1 MAKADTV
8 YSLFGMKT
16 PQQVAQEQLQ
26 RQQALITRSARD
38 PYQLAG
44 ASLGVALGRLFGGPS
59 KEMEQAQEAEEV
71 MQNFN
76 EFGAEV
82 EKEASERGMAPLDE
96 VQMLNKRANELQ
108 AMSNRF
114 SALGQPQDVVR
125 NMSNEALKTRF
136 LALDKQREMQ
146 KFEQD
151 QQKYQL
157 DMQVAQERLE
167 QLQDRDKLTPMQLAE
182 IQLKSTPE
190 SVQAFLA
197 GTGPLVPNPKAIGN
211 KSVPAAIQEYEYF
224 TNLPNDEARANYLK
238 VKRASSI
245 KDLGDRYVV
254 LNPVDP
260 TQEVASIAKGIPPAQ
275 TPEAKAAV
283 KEAEVTTEAVT
294 KDKLAAPGQIMALD
308 MFDTQL
314 ADLAGHPGF
323 QNAFGFG
330 GEQLSAIP
338 GSPAFGA
345 ASLLEQVKGSAFLN
359 AIPQMKG
366 LGALSDAEGRAIT
379 QSVTRLQQGLDPE
392 EARVEINKMRR
403 ILGQQRSRIESKQ
416 FLTPEQVRNMP
427 LAIPQQ
433 RSRTVNGN
441 TYRVIQ

>member
-8 YSLFGMKT
+8 YSMFGMKT
-16 PQQVAQEQLQ
+16 PQQVAQEQLK
-26 RQQALITRSARD
+26 RQQAFITRSARD

-59 KEMEQAQEAEEV
+59 KEMEQAQEAQEV
-71 MQNFN
+71 MRNFN

-114 SALGQPQDVVR
+114 SALGQPQDVVQ

-136 LALDKQREMQ
+136 LALDKQREMR

-167 QLQDRDKLTPMQLAE
+167 QLQERDKLTPLQQAE
-182 IQLKSTPE
+182 IQLKATPE
-190 SVQAFLA
+190 SYQAWLK
-197 GTGPLVPNPKAIGN
+197 GEGPLVPNPKMSSDVN
-211 KSVPAAIQEYEYF
+211 KVIQTFEYYM
-224 TNLPNDEARANYLK
+224 NLPPEKQKQFLM
-238 VKRASSI
+238 VKRAVPIVDTGASVSF
-245 KDLGDRYVV
+245 R
-254 LNPVDP
+254 NPADP
-260 TQEVASIAKGIPPAQ
+260 TQEVLNIPKEIPPAQ

-294 KDKLAAPGQIMALD
+294 KDKLAAPGQLMQIDL
-308 MFDTQL
+308 FDTQL

-323 QNAFGFG
+323 ENAFGFG
-330 GEQLSAIP
+330 GQQLSSIP
-338 GSPAFGA
+338 GTPAFGA
-345 ASLLEQVKGSAFLN
+345 ANLLQQVQGSAFLA

-366 LGALSDAEGRAIT
+366 LGALSNNEGKALT
-379 QSVTRLQQGLDPE
+379 QAVLRLNQGLAPA
-392 EARVEINKMRR
+392 EARTEIDKMRR

>member
-26 RQQALITRSARD
+26 RQQAFITRSARD

-82 EKEASERGMAPLDE
+82 EKEAAERGMAPLDE
-96 VQMLNKRANELQ
+96 VQMLNKRANELD
-108 AMSNRF
+108 AMADRF
-114 SALGQPQDVVR
+114 SALGQPQDVVQ

-136 LALDKQREMQ
+136 LALDKQRETQ
-146 KFEQD
+146 KFERD
-151 QQKYQL
+151 TAKYEL
-157 DMQVAQERLE
+157 DMQVAKERLE
-167 QLQDRDKLTPMQLAE
+167 QLQDRDKLTPLQQAE
-182 IQLKSTPE
+182 IQLKATPE
-190 SVQAFLA
+190 SYQAWLK
-197 GTGPLVPNPKAIGN
+197 GEGPLVPNPKMSGDVN
-211 KSVPAAIQEYEYF
+211 KVIETFEYYI
-224 TNLPNDEARANYLK
+224 NLPPEKQKQFLM
-238 VKRASSI
+238 VKRAVPIVDTGASVSF
-245 KDLGDRYVV
+245 R
-254 LNPVDP
+254 NPADP
-260 TQEVASIAKGIPPAQ
+260 TQEVLNIPKEIPPAQ

-283 KEAEVTTEAVT
+283 AEAEVTAQAVT

-330 GEQLSAIP
+330 GAQLSSIP

-379 QSVTRLQQGLDPE
+379 QSVTRLQQGLAPE
-392 EARVEINKMRR
+392 EARGEITKMRLL
-403 ILGQQRSRIESKQ
+403 LGQQRSRIENKQ

-427 LAIPQQ
+427 LSIPQLTQ
-433 RSRTVNGN
+433 RTAGGT
-441 TYRVIQ
+441 TYEVISE

>member
-8 YSLFGMKT
+8 YSMFGMKT
-16 PQQVAQEQLQ
+16 PQQVAQEQLK
-26 RQQALITRSARD
+26 RQQAFITRSARD

-59 KEMEQAQEAEEV
+59 KEIEQAQEAEEV
-71 MQNFN
+71 MRNFN

-114 SALGQPQDVVR
+114 SALGQPQDVVQ

-157 DMQVAQERLE
+157 DMQVSQERLE
-167 QLQDRDKLTPMQLAE
+167 QLQERDKLTPMQWAE

-190 SVQAFLA
+190 SVQEFLA
-197 GTGPLVPNPKAIGN
+197 GTGPLVPNPKMSSDVN
-211 KSVPAAIQEYEYF
+211 KVIQTFEYYM
-224 TNLPNDEARANYLK
+224 NLPPEKQKQFLM
-238 VKRASSI
+238 VKRAVPIVDTGASVSF
-245 KDLGDRYVV
+245 R
-254 LNPVDP
+254 NPADP
-260 TQEVASIAKGIPPAQ
+260 TQEVLNIPKEIPPAQ
-275 TPEAKAAV
+275 TPEAKATV

-379 QSVTRLQQGLDPE
+379 QSVTRLQQGLAPE
-392 EARVEINKMRR
+392 EAKAEINKMRR

>member
-8 YSLFGMKT
+8 YSMFGMKT

-26 RQQALITRSARD
+26 RQQAFITRSARD

-136 LALDKQREMQ
+136 LALDKQREMR

-167 QLQDRDKLTPMQLAE
+167 QLQERNKFTPMQLAE
-182 IQLKSTPE
+182 LQMTATPE
-190 SVQAFLA
+190 SYQAWLQ
-197 GTGPLVPNPKAIGN
+197 GTGTLEPRPNLGDVN
-211 KSVPAAIQEYEYF
+211 KTLETWDRFKNMSPENQAKF
-224 TNLPNDEARANYLK
+224 LLM
-238 VKRASSI
+238 KRNISI
-245 KDLGDRYVV
+245 KDLGNRYVL
-254 LNPVDP
+254 LNPADP
-260 TQEVASIAKGIPPAQ
+260 TEEIGSIAKGIPPAQ

-379 QSVTRLQQGLDPE
+379 QSVTRLQQGLAPE
-392 EARVEINKMRR
+392 EAKAEINKMRR

>member
-1 MAKADTV
+1 MARRDQV
-8 YSLFGMKT
+8 LSLFGAT
-16 PQQVAQEQLQ
+16 PAQVLQRIREEDRQFMSQMQTPESRVGFGLGRAIGRAFGGEDPRVAQARQ
-26 RQQALITRSARD
+26 RQ
-38 PYQLAG
+38 
-44 ASLGVALGRLFGGPS
+44 
-59 KEMEQAQEAEEV
+59 EV
-71 MQNFN
+71 MRNFN

-82 EKEASERGMAPLDE
+82 EKEAAERGMAPLDE
-96 VQMLNKRANELQ
+96 VQMLNKRANELD

-114 SALGQPQDVVR
+114 SALGQPQDIVQ

-157 DMQVAQERLE
+157 DMQVAKERLE
-167 QLQDRDKLTPMQLAE
+167 QLQERDKLTPLQHAE
-182 IQLKSTPE
+182 IQLKATPE
-190 SVQAFLA
+190 SYQAWLK
-197 GTGPLVPNPKAIGN
+197 GEGPLVPNPKMSSDVN
-211 KSVPAAIQEYEYF
+211 KVIQTFEYYM
-224 TNLPNDEARANYLK
+224 NLPPEKQKQFLM
-238 VKRASSI
+238 VKRAVPIVDTGASVSF
-245 KDLGDRYVV
+245 R
-254 LNPVDP
+254 NPADP
-260 TQEVASIAKGIPPAQ
+260 TQEVLNIPKQIPPAQ

-283 KEAEVTTEAVT
+283 TEAEVTTEAVT

-330 GEQLSAIP
+330 GAQLSSIP

-345 ASLLEQVKGSAFLN
+345 SSLLEQVKGSAFLN

-379 QSVTRLQQGLDPE
+379 QSVTRLQQGLAPE
-392 EARVEINKMRR
+392 EARGEITKMRLL
-403 ILGQQRSRIESKQ
+403 LGQQRARIESKQ

-427 LAIPQQ
+427 LSIPQLTQ
-433 RSRTVNGN
+433 RTAGGT
-441 TYRVIQ
+441 TYEVISE

>member
-26 RQQALITRSARD
+26 RQQAFITRSARD

-96 VQMLNKRANELQ
+96 VQMLNKRANELD

-114 SALGQPQDVVR
+114 SALGQPQDIVQ

-167 QLQDRDKLTPMQLAE
+167 QLQDRDKLTPLQQAE
-182 IQLKSTPE
+182 IQLKATPE
-190 SVQAFLA
+190 SYQAWLK
-197 GTGPLVPNPKAIGN
+197 GEGPLVPNPKMSSDVN
-211 KSVPAAIQEYEYF
+211 KVIQTFEYWM
-224 TNLPNDEARANYLK
+224 NLPPEKQKQFLM
-238 VKRASSI
+238 VKRAVPIIDTGASFS
-245 KDLGDRYVV
+245 LR
-254 LNPVDP
+254 NPADP
-260 TQEVASIAKGIPPAQ
+260 TQEVLNIPKEIPPAQ

-330 GEQLSAIP
+330 GAQLSSIP

-345 ASLLEQVKGSAFLN
+345 SSLLEQVKGSAFLN

-379 QSVTRLQQGLDPE
+379 QSVTRLQQGLAPE
-392 EARVEINKMRR
+392 EARGEITKMRLL
-403 ILGQQRSRIESKQ
+403 LGQQRARIESKQ

-427 LAIPQQ
+427 LSIPQLTQ
-433 RSRTVNGN
+433 RTAGGT
-441 TYRVIQ
+441 TYEVISE